1 MAKQK
6 GKKKTKAKSK
16 GSLPEELTERG
27 REVWLAGLGAMAAA
41 EEEGTKLFNSLIE
54 RGKSYES
61 QGREQLEEVAE
72 TATEQQQALS
82 ERVES
87 TIAETV
93 EVALERFGVPT
104 QSEVKTLSRQLDRL
118 TKKVEQLTK
127 ALDEAGD
134 S

>member
-1 MAKQK
+1 MAKKK
-6 GKKKTKAKSK
+6 GKKKTKAKGQ
-16 GSLPEELTERG
+16 GSLPDELTERG

-41 EEEGTKLFNSLIE
+41 EEEGTKLFNSLIKK
-54 RGKSYES
+54 GKSYES
-61 QGREQLEEVAE
+61 QGREQLEVVAE

-82 ERVES
+82 ERVQS

-104 QSEVKTLSRQLDRL
+104 QTEVKKLSQQVDRL
-118 TKKVEQLTK
+118 TKKVEQLTQ
-127 ALDEAGD
+127 AMDGPQ

>member
-1 MAKQK
+1 MAKKK
-6 GKKKTKAKSK
+6 GKKETKAK
-16 GSLPEELTERG
+16 GSLPDELTERG

-54 RGKSYES
+54 KGKSYES
-61 QGREQLEEVAE
+61 EGREQLEEVAK

-82 ERVES
+82 ERVQS

-104 QSEVKTLSRQLDRL
+104 QSEVKKLSQQVDRL
-118 TKKVEQLTK
+118 TTKVEQLTQ
-127 ALDEAGD
+127 AMDD
-134 S
+134 QQS